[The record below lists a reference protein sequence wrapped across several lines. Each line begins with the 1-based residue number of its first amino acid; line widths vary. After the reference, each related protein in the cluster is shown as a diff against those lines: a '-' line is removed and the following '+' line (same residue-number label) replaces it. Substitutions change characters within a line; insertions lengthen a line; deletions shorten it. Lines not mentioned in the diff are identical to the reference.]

1 MAEDPREQFLR
12 PIMKAVDRGIYD
24 VIDSAG
30 NMAGIRADERQD
42 IGEVAKN
49 FINRQV
55 DAGLIPARER
65 VENGKYGDYFNAIN
79 HALLSYRYGESP
91 IMRGLL
97 QGKEYLQQG
106 QEYLSGRDP
115 RTQYIDRM
123 NNEVG
128 FALREQGLTEEEAL
142 EAMLGAI
149 YETQSAMREGGPE
162 SLIPGRHFYLNAED
176 Y

>member
-1 MAEDPREQFLR
+1 MAQDPRERFLR
-12 PIMKAVDRGIYD
+12 PIMQAVDRGIYD

-30 NMAGIRADERQD
+30 NMVGIRGEERQD

-55 DAGLIPARER
+55 DEGIIDARER
-65 VENGKYGDYFNAIN
+65 VEDGRYGDYFNAIN
-79 HALLSYRYGESP
+79 HALLSYRYGDSP
-91 IMRGLL
+91 MMRGLL

-106 QEYLSGRDP
+106 QEFLSGRDP

-128 FALREQGLTEEEAL
+128 FALREQGMTEEEAL
-142 EAMLGAI
+142 EAMLGVI
-149 YETQSAMREGGPE
+149 YETQAAMREGGPE
-162 SLIPGRHFYLNAED
+162 SLVPGRHFYLNPED

>member
-30 NMAGIRADERQD
+30 NMA
-42 IGEVAKN
+42 
-49 FINRQV
+49 
-55 DAGLIPARER
+55 ER

-79 HALLSYRYGESP
+79 HGLLSYRYGESP

-142 EAMLGAI
+142 EAMLGTI